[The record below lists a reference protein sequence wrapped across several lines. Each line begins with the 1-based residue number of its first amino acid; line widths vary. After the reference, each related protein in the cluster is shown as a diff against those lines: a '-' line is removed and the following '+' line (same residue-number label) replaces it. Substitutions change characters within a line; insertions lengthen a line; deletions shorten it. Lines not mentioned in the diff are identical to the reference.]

1 MEIVGQF
8 AAVVAVLGLAA
19 ASSWWW
25 RRRGFA
31 GALAPRKAVG
41 RRRLESAGRLPLG
54 PQQTLHLVRLGER
67 ALLVASS
74 PSQCVLLEAVP
85 WREVEPG
92 GEAPE

>member
-19 ASSWWW
+19 ASSWWL

-41 RRRLESAGRLPLG
+41 RRLESAGRLPLG